1 MTEGILCIDDFVSC
15 SGMLVDYF
23 LYATGN
29 KLHAHT
35 RNELLF
41 AIHFHFKNS
50 FLIITMVF
58 YYKLGVC
65 SMVVKN
71 GSCLI
76 MLIKKQI
83 LAL

>member
-1 MTEGILCIDDFVSC
+1 MTEGILCFDDFVSC

-29 KLHAHT
+29 ILYAYN
-35 RNELLF
+35 RNKLLF

-50 FLIITMVF
+50 FLMITMVF
-58 YYKLGVC
+58 YYKPGRC

-76 MLIKKQI
+76 MLT
-83 LAL
+83 